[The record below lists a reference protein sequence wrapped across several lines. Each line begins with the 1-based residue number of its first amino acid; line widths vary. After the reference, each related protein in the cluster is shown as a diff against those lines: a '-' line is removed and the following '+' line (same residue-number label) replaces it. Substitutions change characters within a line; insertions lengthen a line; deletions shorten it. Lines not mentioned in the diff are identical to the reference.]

1 MLDSFRNR
9 MQMQGGQMGKAL
21 KRQSDMIMDATFHRD
36 IAYRTC
42 YLQDKD
48 TIFPEQTE
56 MGYKKAKSV
65 YAGKTEYDPSRL
77 DGFQPIDAKYLV
89 KSYYSIA
96 GDTVDYYLQFRP
108 NAHGTNPNIRV
119 GAFVFIPDDLG
130 EYNLWL
136 IVARDDRPQ
145 FPQFYVLRCDFL
157 AKWHISEE
165 DRVNYEGAHVD
176 TGTYFSW
183 AVARIQSSYNSGVW
197 TDYLTTSVEN
207 QKKLWLPT
215 NRDTQ
220 TIIYNEHITISN
232 NPLRRTSWEV
242 TKVVDTEPAGLTK
255 LTLAQQLEYGA
266 RDDLSW
272 VNISS
277 NMLSDTEHGANY
289 DFFQLRTNDI
299 KQHVP
304 IKDDTLPN
312 SPLNEEVADDNIIS
326 FSGVKPDL
334 KCGGSYKTY
343 TANLYSHG
351 NLVDVAPYWNVSYMK
366 DGVEVCTVRFNHSGD
381 DLVVDGDFNVSKD
394 RKIVWGEDLFGI
406 QYTYN
411 STKPNSIKIRCLSI
425 LNMIGGKLI
434 IKAEAPFGLETLAA
448 SIEVEV
454 EGL

>member
-1 MLDSFRNR
+1 
-9 MQMQGGQMGKAL
+9 MQMQGGQMGNAL
-21 KRQSDMIMDATFHRD
+21 KRQSDMIMEATFHRD

-89 KSYYSIA
+89 KSYYSIS

-119 GAFVFIPDDLG
+119 GSFVFIPDDLG
-130 EYNLWL
+130 VYNLWL

-183 AVARIQSSYNSGVW
+183 CVARIQSSYNSGIW

-207 QKKLWLPT
+207 QKKLWFPT
-215 NRDTQ
+215 NSDTQ
-220 TIIYNEHITISN
+220 TLIYNEHITISN

-255 LTLAQQLEYGA
+255 LTLAQQLEYGS

-272 VNISS
+272 VNTTTHK
-277 NMLSDTEHGANY
+277 LSDTEHGSDY
-289 DFFQLRTNDI
+289 DFFQPRTNDYVYHTPVDELI
-299 KQHVP
+299 A
-304 IKDDTLPN
+304 DN
-312 SPLNEEVADDNIIS
+312 SIIS
-326 FSGVKPDL
+326 FSGVKPNL

-343 TANLYSHG
+343 TANFYQDGQLLNVKPYWEIHYLVANSETCVINFTYDG
-351 NLVDVAPYWNVSYMK
+351 DNLVPNHL
-366 DGVEVCTVRFNHSGD
+366 DGEFVLS
-381 DLVVDGDFNVSKD
+381 SD
-394 RKIVWGEDLFGI
+394 RKIVYKQNGTELFGI
-406 QYTYN
+406 QYSYN
-411 STKPNSIKIRCLSI
+411 ADNPSDLKIRCLSI
-425 LNMIGGKLI
+425 LSMVKNKMLI
-434 IKAEAPFGLETLAA
+434 QAVNAPAGMETLTA

-454 EGL
+454 DGL